1 MIDNILINKNLS
13 IRTKIT
19 IKTLISISLI
29 ILSVCLPQIAHLI
42 IKNQSG
48 IKLLPMYFP
57 ILIGGCLLGIKYGLF
72 VSIFSPIMSYLFT
85 SLLNNP
91 MPTLER
97 LPFMIVELSIFAIIT
112 GLFSKKIAKNPYL
125 SFIAVI
131 LAFIVGRSSFLLL
144 ATIFQN
150 MVSFTPTIIFNQ
162 IKMGYLGVII
172 QTIIVPL
179 IIILIQNKM
188 IKETNND

>member
-1 MIDNILINKNLS
+1 MIENILINKNLT
-13 IRTKIT
+13 IRTRIT
-19 IKTLISISLI
+19 IKSLISVSLI

-48 IKLLPMYFP
+48 IRFLPMYLP
-57 ILIGGCLLGIKYGLF
+57 ILIGGCLLGIKYGLL

-97 LPFMIVELSIFAIIT
+97 LPFMIAELSIFAIIT

-125 SFIAVI
+125 SFVAVI
-131 LAFIVGRSSFLLL
+131 LSFVVGRTSFLLL
-144 ATIFQN
+144 TIIFQN
-150 MVSFTPTIIFNQ
+150 IVSFTPALILNQ

-188 IKETNND
+188 VKE